1 MGARIRKKTIRL
13 IALSLTISVG
23 GCAGVPPLNVGGP
36 PGVAQIVDEIQCE
49 LLAAADKYKRLKSEN
64 WAAAVDLS
72 LQVDDNIGLTP
83 TVSFIHPLVTAG
95 TNSTFGASGTLK
107 GARQRIYAESLDIP
121 INAIKPRSCLPQS
134 DTFDLTGTL
143 GIVEA
148 VDLGIG
154 SVGPDDVA
162 QFKKDKAFGQTI
174 QFVVTKNISGVG
186 PTWTLEH
193 FTGPGGLLGA
203 ERVDT
208 HQLIIS
214 FAPGAAVTKKGGV
227 ATFAPAISR
236 ARDLNSQMMLKSLPV
251 FRSVR

>member
-1 MGARIRKKTIRL
+1 MREKEKWL
-13 IALSLTISVG
+13 IAFSLLFFVG
-23 GCAGVPPLNVGGP
+23 GCVGVPPLNVGGP
-36 PGVAQIVDEIQCE
+36 PGVAQIVDQVQCE
-49 LLAAADKYKRLKSEN
+49 LLDAARKYKRLKSEN
-64 WAAAVDLS
+64 WAAAVDLT

-83 TVSFIHPLVTAG
+83 TLSFIRPLADAG
-95 TNSTFGASGTLK
+95 TNFAFGASGTLK

-121 INAIKPRSCLPQS
+121 INAIRPRSCPLATE
-134 DTFDLTGTL
+134 TFDLTGTL

-154 SVGPDDVA
+154 SVGSDDVA

-174 QFVVTKNISGVG
+174 QFVVTKNVSGVG

-214 FAPGAAVTKKGGV
+214 FAPGAATTKKGGNV
-227 ATFAPAISR
+227 GFAPAISR
-236 ARDLNSQMMLKSLPV
+236 ARDLNSQMLLKSLPV